1 MSEYNYSTKA
11 YDAEHMARAVGRD
24 LGLSTKQAIEIS
36 KHLRN
41 QKLEF
46 AKAFLLDVIA
56 MKRPVNFT
64 RFNMNVGHKTKSGPG
79 RYPVKGSS
87 IILKLLN
94 SVESNAQFKGLNT
107 SDLYIKAIIPQ
118 KGAAQYRYG
127 RRFGRKMKRT
137 HLEIVVEE
145 KSAKKEK
152 K

>member
-1 MSEYNYSTKA
+1 MSKYNYSTKE
-11 YDAEHMARAVGRD
+11 YSKEHMARAIGKD

-41 QKLEF
+41 RKLID
-46 AKAFLLDVIA
+46 AKKYLQEVIDG
-56 MKRPVNFT
+56 KRAVTFT
-64 RFNMNVGHKTKSGPG
+64 RFNMNVGHKTKIGPG
-79 RYPVKGSS
+79 RYPIKASN
-87 IILKLLN
+87 IILQMLN

-107 SDLYIKAIIPQ
+107 NEIYIKAIIPQ

-127 RRFGRKMKRT
+127 RKFGRKMKRT

-145 KSAKKEK
+145 RAEK